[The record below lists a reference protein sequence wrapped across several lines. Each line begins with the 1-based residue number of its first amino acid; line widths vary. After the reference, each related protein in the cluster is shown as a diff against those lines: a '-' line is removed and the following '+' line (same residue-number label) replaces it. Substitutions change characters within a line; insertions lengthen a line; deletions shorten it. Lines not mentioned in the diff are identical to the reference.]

1 MISRTCKQHIIPKQ
15 IIQCSISNSYVANK
29 NKGVQMKKYLILLLI
44 SILFASC
51 SPSYQSILP
60 KETQSLIPPNANK
73 VILYSDF
80 SSDSLFNEALNV
92 LINENIRIVNENKEL
107 GYISTEGKHIGEGT
121 LLRMNIRITK
131 IKDVSTLSSSS
142 EWMADAETM
151 STVNAIFG
159 TSLQQEW
166 KPASREDIGKTDYA
180 YEKMIEI
187 IQKIPHTKI
196 EFVKE

>member
-1 MISRTCKQHIIPKQ
+1 
-15 IIQCSISNSYVANK
+15 
-29 NKGVQMKKYLILLLI
+29 MKKYFLLLII

-60 KETQSLIPPNANK
+60 KETQTLIPIGANK
-73 VILYSDF
+73 VILYSDLT
-80 SSDSLFNEALNV
+80 SDSLFNEVLNT
-92 LINENIRIVNENKEL
+92 LINENIRIVNENKNI
-107 GYISTEGKHIGEGT
+107 GYISTEGKHIDGGT
-121 LLRMNIRITK
+121 LLRMNIRIYK
-131 IKDVSTLSSSS
+131 NNNKANLSSSA

-166 KPASREDIGKTDYA
+166 KPASREDVGKPDYA

-187 IQKIPHTKI
+187 IQKIPHSKI
-196 EFVKE
+196 EFIKEK